1 MASNFLVNNNFL
13 FQPVG
18 PAIPIVANPIY
29 EPRGVFSINA
39 SNQLQGTFWV
49 TKNGTQ
55 MTLGLGSLTYTVR
68 DKDGNTVGI
77 TESGITSDVN
87 GLFKTTPVLATA
99 IQDLTHYTVII
110 TVVADSA
117 VRRGT
122 LGLTLGE

>member
-1 MASNFLVNNNFL
+1 MALNFLPANNFL

-18 PAIPIVANPIY
+18 PAVPVNCVDTY

-39 SNQLQGTFWV
+39 SNELQGTFWV
-49 TKNGTQ
+49 VKNGIQ
-55 MTLGLGSLTYTVR
+55 MISGLGSLSYTVR
-68 DKDGNTVGI
+68 DKDGSTVGI
-77 TESGITSDVN
+77 TESGILSDTN
-87 GLFKTTPVLATA
+87 GLFKTTPILATA
-99 IQDLTHYTVII
+99 IQDLTHYTIII

>member
-1 MASNFLVNNNFL
+1 MALNFLPANNFL

-18 PAIPIVANPIY
+18 SPAPINCVDTY

-39 SNQLQGTFWV
+39 SNELQGTFWV
-49 TKNGTQ
+49 VKNGLQ
-55 MTLGLGSLTYTVR
+55 MTSGLGTLTYTVR
-68 DKDGNTVGI
+68 DKDGIAVGI
-77 TESGITSDVN
+77 TESGILADTN

-99 IQDLTHYTVII
+99 IQDLTHYTIII

-117 VRRGT
+117 IRRGT